1 MKMTMMMKTMMI
13 LMMVMMMVM
22 VVMVSQLHLAKPSAK
37 ISFPPSTA
45 VKTASVVYAHN
56 HKTLQIFH
64 YYDVFAE
71 KNISLLVT
79 LVDGSAAL

>member
-1 MKMTMMMKTMMI
+1 MMVLMMVMMI
-13 LMMVMMMVM
+13 LMMVMMMMM

-56 HKTLQIFH
+56 HKTLQIFTMMILLLKK
-64 YYDVFAE
+64 Y
-71 KNISLLVT
+71 ILLVT

>member
-13 LMMVMMMVM
+13 LMM

-56 HKTLQIFH
+56 HKTLQIFTMMILLLKK
-64 YYDVFAE
+64 Y
-71 KNISLLVT
+71 ILLVT